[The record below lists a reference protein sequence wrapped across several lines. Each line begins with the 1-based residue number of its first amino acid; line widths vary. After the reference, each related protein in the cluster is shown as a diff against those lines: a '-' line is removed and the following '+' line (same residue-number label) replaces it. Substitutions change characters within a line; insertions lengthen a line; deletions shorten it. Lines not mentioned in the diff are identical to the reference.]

1 MINYKLIIFIY
12 SSVLLLLLI
21 STIRDRF
28 VPHNELLKSQKW
40 SLILGI
46 IILTLGI
53 SGVIIQSLWNYI
65 PILKNYL
72 YNPFNW
78 DIFSLFWTCFILS
91 VVYIFVH
98 FVYKVSIIK
107 VFGLQS
113 VYFSFILKICGVL
126 TIINI
131 LSIYFLDFNL
141 ILTPNPEIGKIIKS
155 MDIPHFILF
164 SFVTIIVSPIEEE
177 VIFRGLLYTP
187 LYRKLGR
194 YLAIILSSL
203 IFAHAHFFEAL
214 LPSFGIFIKGL
225 ILGWLY
231 DRSGSLIHPIIL
243 HIFINSWVLVYYF
256 NM

>member
-28 VPHNELLKSQKW
+28 IPHNELLKSQKW
-40 SLILGI
+40 SLIPGI
-46 IILTLGI
+46 IVLTLSIG
-53 SGVIIQSLWNYI
+53 GVIIQSLWNYI

-78 DIFSLFWTCFILS
+78 DIFSLFWMCFILII
-91 VVYIFVH
+91 VYIFLRY
-98 FVYKVSIIK
+98 VYKVSIIK
-107 VFGLQS
+107 VFGLQTI
-113 VYFSFILKICGVL
+113 YLPFILKLCGVL

-131 LSIYFLDFNL
+131 LSIYYLDFNL
-141 ILTPNPEIGKIIKS
+141 ILHPGKELEGIIKS

-164 SFVTIIVSPIEEE
+164 SLVTIIVSPIGEEI
-177 VIFRGLLYTP
+177 VSRGLIYVP

-225 ILGWLY
+225 IFGWLY